1 MNKNNLEKQKI
12 SINKL
17 DDISGSSSVLDSHMA
32 VMYKLSNDTGDI
44 DDVVFQERN
53 KPINK

>member
-1 MNKNNLEKQKI
+1 MNKNNVEKQKT

-17 DDISGSSSVLDSHMA
+17 DDISGCSSVLDSHMS

>member
-1 MNKNNLEKQKI
+1 MNKNNVEKQKT

-17 DDISGSSSVLDSHMA
+17 DDISGCSSVLDSHMS
-32 VMYKLSNDTGDI
+32 VMYSLSNDTGDI

-53 KPINK
+53 KPVNK

>member
-1 MNKNNLEKQKI
+1 MNKNNIEKQKT

-17 DDISGSSSVLDSHMA
+17 DDISGCSSVLDSHMS

-44 DDVVFQERN
+44 DDVVFEERN
-53 KPINK
+53 KPTNK